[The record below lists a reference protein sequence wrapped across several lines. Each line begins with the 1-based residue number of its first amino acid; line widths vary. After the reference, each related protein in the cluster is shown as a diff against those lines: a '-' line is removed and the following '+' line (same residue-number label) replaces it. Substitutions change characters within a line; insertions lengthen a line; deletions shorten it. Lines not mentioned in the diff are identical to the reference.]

1 MAYKRKTR
9 DVYCIIGN
17 NGYGWDVECWC
28 DDLLDAKR
36 TLRDYKSNVNYPVRI
51 KKVRERIENV

>member
-9 DVYCIIGN
+9 DEYCIMGYYE
-17 NGYGWDVECWC
+17 NGWELECWC

-36 TLRDYKSNVNYPVRI
+36 TLRDYQNNVNYPVKI
-51 KKVRERIENV
+51 QKKRVRIEE